1 MPLLGAERRPPVIH
15 RNSGDPISCCTRA
28 RRRIRGP
35 PRGRCSAASQKHCA
49 RLVERGPVMHFQ
61 SFYHQIAPRYAGK
74 VLRVSADGTVE
85 QVGPEIPGDDKYAGA
100 AGAVAPNGSIYFAS
114 LGSGG
119 QWRSVPIE
127 LITAHGGNL
136 RRSFF
141 AGLSAFPISPPPATT
156 PRGTQ
161 YLHV

>member
-1 MPLLGAERRPPVIH
+1 
-15 RNSGDPISCCTRA
+15 
-28 RRRIRGP
+28 
-35 PRGRCSAASQKHCA
+35 
-49 RLVERGPVMHFQ
+49 MHFQ

-141 AGLSAFPISPPPATT
+141 AGLSAFPISPLPLRPPPGVHLATE
-156 PRGTQ
+156 PLQ
-161 YLHV
+161 YLHVK